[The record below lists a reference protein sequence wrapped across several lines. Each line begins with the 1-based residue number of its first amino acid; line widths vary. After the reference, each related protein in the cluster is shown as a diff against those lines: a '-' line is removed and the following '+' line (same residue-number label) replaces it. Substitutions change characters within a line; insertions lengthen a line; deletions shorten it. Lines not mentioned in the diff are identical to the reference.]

1 MNETSTECKRCND
14 ERKSVRGNLLAQ
26 VSHAQLVLTSLA
38 YNMEGD
44 DRVFH
49 ASDNVLDFA
58 RALELVAQELGA

>member
-14 ERKSVRGNLLAQ
+14 ERETVRGNLLTQ

-38 YNMEGD
+38 YDMEGD
-44 DRVFH
+44 DRGFH

-58 RALELVAQELGA
+58 KALELVAQELGA

>member
-1 MNETSTECKRCND
+1 M
-14 ERKSVRGNLLAQ
+14 RGNLLTQ

-38 YNMEGD
+38 YDMEGD

-58 RALELVAQELGA
+58 KALELVAQELGA

>member
-14 ERKSVRGNLLAQ
+14 ERRNVRGNLLAQ
-26 VSHAQLVLTSLA
+26 VAHAQLVLTSLA
-38 YNMEGD
+38 YDMEGD

-58 RALELVAQELGA
+58 SALQIIAQELDA